1 MSDEITPI
9 DLREVAEECTHDPV
23 IRNHLRGAADIIE
36 ALRAELAELRAQVA
50 VPDDVAKDALEDLAD
65 TVSLALSKAWSL
77 GQTYWSQADSES
89 YKQNKKAAE
98 TQQTFNALTDAT
110 RAAILAAKENKP

>member
-1 MSDEITPI
+1 MNDKPAMANTQAFAVITQDE
-9 DLREVAEECTHDPV
+9 LSS
-23 IRNHLRGAADIIE
+23 
-36 ALRAELAELRAQVA
+36 LRAELAELRARVA

-98 TQQTFNALTDAT
+98 MRAERLTKT
-110 RAAILAAKENKP
+110 GSRKFWR